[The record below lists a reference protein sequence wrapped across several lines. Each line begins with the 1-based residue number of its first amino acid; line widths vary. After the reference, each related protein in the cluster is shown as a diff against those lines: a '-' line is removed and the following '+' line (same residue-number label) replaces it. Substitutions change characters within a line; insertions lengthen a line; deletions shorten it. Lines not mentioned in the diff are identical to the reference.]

1 MNLCDYLVIY
11 WGIYNSVVTYMLKI
25 KNFCKLQAN
34 LPPNMAF
41 LSTYSHDEMAQM
53 AWFVL
58 QRTHYTIQVIFK
70 FGIGDLGEIISRYLQ
85 KSRFSLCFPYI
96 SYSKTPRN
104 TKVVLYFFCATTPA
118 EIFCIFTPE
127 HLGELQKKIWD
138 WSMNFFLKWMLWALR
153 IWPYY
158 SN

>member
-1 MNLCDYLVIY
+1 MNRDWFWMTLGMNLCDYLVIY
-11 WGIYNSVVTYMLKI
+11 WGIYNSVVTYMSKI
-25 KNFCKLQAN
+25 NDFCKFQAN

-58 QRTHYTIQVIFK
+58 QRTHDTIQVILK
-70 FGIGDLGEIISRYLQ
+70 FGIGDLGEFNSRYLQ

-104 TKVVLYFFCATTPA
+104 TKVVLYFFVQR
-118 EIFCIFTPE
+118 
-127 HLGELQKKIWD
+127 LQLKSFVVLLLSTWANFRKKIETGVWT
-138 WSMNFFLKWMLWALR
+138 FF
-153 IWPYY
+153 
-158 SN
+158 